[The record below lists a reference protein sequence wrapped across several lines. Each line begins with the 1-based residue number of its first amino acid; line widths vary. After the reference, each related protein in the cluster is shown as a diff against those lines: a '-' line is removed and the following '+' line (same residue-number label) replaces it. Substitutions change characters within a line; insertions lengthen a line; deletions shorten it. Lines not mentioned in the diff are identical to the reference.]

1 MRDEVFRELSDGA
14 RQQQRAQKLVL
25 EQPAEHIFKA
35 VSRPGRTSA
44 VIGIKRMRKHEAEWY
59 RVRIKSERISCV
71 SDTKFRG
78 AFFIA
83 LIP

>member
-1 MRDEVFRELSDGA
+1 MKRESMRDEVFRELSDGA

-35 VSRPGRTSA
+35 VSRPGRIST

-59 RVRIKSERISCV
+59 RGKDSSLQQIKLQ
-71 SDTKFRG
+71 G
-78 AFFIA
+78 FFI
-83 LIP
+83 LKE

>member
-35 VSRPGRTSA
+35 GRPGRIS
-44 VIGIKRMRKHEAEWY
+44 VIGNRAHANAEAERY
-59 RVRIKSERISCV
+59 RASEQSKEYPCV
-71 SDTKFRG
+71 SDNIRDAGFY
-78 AFFIA
+78 F
-83 LIP
+83 

>member
-25 EQPAEHIFKA
+25 EQPAEHALKA
-35 VSRPGRTSA
+35 LSRPGRTSA

-59 RVRIKSERISCV
+59 RVRIK
-71 SDTKFRG
+71 K
-78 AFFIA
+78 
-83 LIP
+83 